1 MRTWA
6 DPRMVDPSI
15 EPTKRRPNQCYAG
28 TPVKANRSAHGIAA
42 ACTLRGWLGM
52 WSLRVA
58 QTRAAPHLARCANTF
73 EFGFG
78 PVDSVRSLVARV
90 APSEVLHAALES
102 PVENPPPYW
111 QAAAEQG
118 LQGVHLAESV
128 GGQGFGI
135 LELAVVLA
143 EFGYGAVPG
152 PFVPSAIAS
161 ALIAAHDPQ
170 AKVLAELA
178 TGAAIAAYALD
189 SGLTATRHGDVLVI
203 RGEVRAVPAAA
214 QASVLVL
221 PVAIESRDE
230 WVVLRNDQLEIEA
243 VKSLDPLRPIAHVRA
258 NAVDVSDDALL
269 SNLTMTTA
277 HALMSTLLSAEAVG
291 VARWATDTA
300 SAYAKIREQ
309 FGRPIGQFQAIKHK
323 CAEMIADT
331 ERATAAVW
339 DAARA
344 LDDAGESSSDVE
356 FAAAVAA
363 TLAPATAQRCTQDC
377 IQVHGGIGFTWE
389 HDTNVYYRRALM
401 LAACFGRSSEYPQ
414 RVVDTATTAGMRP
427 VDIDLDPSTEKLRA
441 QIRAE
446 VAALKAMPREPRT
459 VAIAEGGWV
468 LPYLPKPWGR
478 AASPVEQIIIAQE
491 FTAGR
496 VKRPQIAIATWI
508 VPSIVAFGTDNQKQ
522 RLLPPTFRGDIFWCQ
537 LFSEPGAGS
546 DLASLAT
553 KATRVDGGWRITGQ
567 KIWTTGAQYSQWGA
581 LLARTDPSAPKHNGI
596 TYFLLD
602 MKSEGVQ
609 VKPLRELT
617 GKEFFNTVYLDDVF
631 VPDEL
636 VLGEVNRGWEVSRN
650 TLTAE
655 RVSIGGSDSTFLP
668 TLGEFVDF
676 VRDYRFEGQFD
687 QVARHRAGQ
696 LIAEGHATKLLNLR
710 STLLTLAGGDP
721 MAPAAIS
728 KLLSMR
734 TGQGY
739 AEFAV
744 SSFGTDAVIGDTE
757 RLPGKWGEYLL
768 ASRATTIYGGT
779 SEVQLN
785 IIAERL
791 LGLPRDP

>member
-1 MRTWA
+1 M
-6 DPRMVDPSI
+6 SI
-15 EPTKRRPNQCYAG
+15 AI
-28 TPVKANRSAHGIAA
+28 TPEHYE
-42 ACTLRGWLGM
+42 
-52 WSLRVA
+52 
-58 QTRAAPHLARCANTF
+58 LA
-73 EFGFG
+73 
-78 PVDSVRSLVARV
+78 DSVRSLVARV

-401 LAACFGRSSEYPQ
+401 LAACFGRGSEYPQ

-581 LLARTDPSAPKHNGI
+581 LLARTDPSPPKHNGI

>member
-1 MRTWA
+1 M
-6 DPRMVDPSI
+6 SI
-15 EPTKRRPNQCYAG
+15 AI
-28 TPVKANRSAHGIAA
+28 TPEHYE
-42 ACTLRGWLGM
+42 
-52 WSLRVA
+52 
-58 QTRAAPHLARCANTF
+58 LA
-73 EFGFG
+73 
-78 PVDSVRSLVARV
+78 DSVRSLVARV

-401 LAACFGRSSEYPQ
+401 LAACFGRGSEYPQ

-785 IIAERL
+785 IIAEQL

>member
-1 MRTWA
+1 M
-6 DPRMVDPSI
+6 SI
-15 EPTKRRPNQCYAG
+15 AI
-28 TPVKANRSAHGIAA
+28 TPEHYE
-42 ACTLRGWLGM
+42 
-52 WSLRVA
+52 
-58 QTRAAPHLARCANTF
+58 LA
-73 EFGFG
+73 
-78 PVDSVRSLVARV
+78 DSVRSLVARV

-401 LAACFGRSSEYPQ
+401 LAACFGRGSEYPQ

-757 RLPGKWGEYLL
+757 RLPGKWGEYPL

>member
-1 MRTWA
+1 M
-6 DPRMVDPSI
+6 P
-15 EPTKRRPNQCYAG
+15 
-28 TPVKANRSAHGIAA
+28 IAINPEH
-42 ACTLRGWLGM
+42 
-52 WSLRVA
+52 
-58 QTRAAPHLARCANTF
+58 QDLA
-73 EFGFG
+73 
-78 PVDSVRSLVARV
+78 DSVRSLVARV
-90 APSEVLHAALES
+90 APSDVLHAALET
-102 PVENPPPYW
+102 PIDNPPPYW
-111 QAAAEQG
+111 RAAADQG

-161 ALIAAHDPQ
+161 ALISAHDPE

-178 TGAAIAAYALD
+178 SGTAIAAYALD
-189 SGLTATRHGDVLVI
+189 SGLTATRQCPNDQVLVI
-203 RGEVRAVPAAA
+203 RGEARAVPAAA

-221 PVAIESRDE
+221 PVAIDSGDE
-230 WVVLRNDQLEIEA
+230 WVVLRADQLEIEP

-258 NAVDVSDDALL
+258 NAVEVGDDAAL

-277 HALMSTLLSAEAVG
+277 HSLMSTLLSAEAVG

-300 SAYAKIREQ
+300 SQYAKIREQ

-344 LDDAGESSSDVE
+344 IDDGSEHVE

-363 TLAPATAQRCTQDC
+363 TLAPAAAQRCTQDC

-389 HDTNVYYRRALM
+389 HDTNIYYRRALV
-401 LAACFGRSSEYPQ
+401 LAAGFGRRSEYPQ
-414 RVVDTATTAGMRP
+414 RVVDTATTTGMRTL
-427 VDIDLDPSTEKLRA
+427 DIDLDPDTEKLRDE
-441 QIRAE
+441 IREE
-446 VAALKAMPREPRT
+446 VAALKGIAREERNT
-459 VAIAEGGWV
+459 AIAEGGWV
-468 LPYLPKPWGR
+468 LPHLPTPWGR
-478 AASPVEQIIIAQE
+478 DAGPVEQIIIAQE
-491 FTAGR
+491 FTSGR
-496 VKRPQIAIATWI
+496 VRRPPIGIAAWI
-508 VPSIVAFGTDNQKQ
+508 VPSIVAFGTDEQKQ
-522 RLLPPTFRGDIFWCQ
+522 RFLPPTFRGEMIWCQ

-546 DLASLAT
+546 DLAGLTT
-553 KATRVDGGWRITGQ
+553 KATKVDGGWRITGQ
-567 KIWTTGAQYSQWGA
+567 KIWTTAAQFSQWGA
-581 LLARTDPSAPKHNGI
+581 LLARTDTSAPKHNGI
-596 TYFLLD
+596 SYFLLD
-602 MKSEGVQ
+602 MKSDGVE

-617 GKEFFNTVYLDDVF
+617 GGAMFNTVFIDDVF

-655 RVSIGGSDSTFLP
+655 RVSIGNNEAPFLAS
-668 TLGEFVDF
+668 LDQFVEF
-676 VRDYRFEGQFD
+676 VRDGQFD
-687 QVARHRAGQ
+687 QIGQNRAGQ
-696 LIAEGHATKLLNLR
+696 LIAEGHAAKVLNMR
-710 STLLTLAGGDP
+710 STLLTLAGGDAMP
-721 MAPAAIS
+721 SAAIS

-739 AEFAV
+739 AEFGL
-744 SSFGTDAVIGDTE
+744 SSFGSDGAIGDPE
-757 RLPGKWGEYLL
+757 QLPGKWAEYVL

>member
-1 MRTWA
+1 M
-6 DPRMVDPSI
+6 SI
-15 EPTKRRPNQCYAG
+15 AI
-28 TPVKANRSAHGIAA
+28 TPEHYE
-42 ACTLRGWLGM
+42 
-52 WSLRVA
+52 
-58 QTRAAPHLARCANTF
+58 LA
-73 EFGFG
+73 
-78 PVDSVRSLVARV
+78 DSVRSLVARV

-258 NAVDVSDDALL
+258 NAVDVSNDALL

-401 LAACFGRSSEYPQ
+401 LAACFGRGSEYPQ

>member
-1 MRTWA
+1 M
-6 DPRMVDPSI
+6 SI
-15 EPTKRRPNQCYAG
+15 AI
-28 TPVKANRSAHGIAA
+28 TPEHYE
-42 ACTLRGWLGM
+42 
-52 WSLRVA
+52 
-58 QTRAAPHLARCANTF
+58 LA
-73 EFGFG
+73 
-78 PVDSVRSLVARV
+78 DSVRSLVARV

-401 LAACFGRSSEYPQ
+401 LAACFGRGSEYPQ

-744 SSFGTDAVIGDTE
+744 SSFGTDAVTGDTE

>member
-1 MRTWA
+1 M
-6 DPRMVDPSI
+6 SI
-15 EPTKRRPNQCYAG
+15 AI
-28 TPVKANRSAHGIAA
+28 TPEHYE
-42 ACTLRGWLGM
+42 
-52 WSLRVA
+52 
-58 QTRAAPHLARCANTF
+58 LA
-73 EFGFG
+73 
-78 PVDSVRSLVARV
+78 DSVRSLVARV

-309 FGRPIGQFQAIKHK
+309 FGRPIGQFQVIKHK

-401 LAACFGRSSEYPQ
+401 LAACFGRGSEYPQ

>member
-1 MRTWA
+1 M
-6 DPRMVDPSI
+6 SI
-15 EPTKRRPNQCYAG
+15 AI
-28 TPVKANRSAHGIAA
+28 TPEHYE
-42 ACTLRGWLGM
+42 
-52 WSLRVA
+52 
-58 QTRAAPHLARCANTF
+58 LA
-73 EFGFG
+73 
-78 PVDSVRSLVARV
+78 DSVRSLVARV

-401 LAACFGRSSEYPQ
+401 LAACFGRGSEYPQ

-744 SSFGTDAVIGDTE
+744 SSFGTDAVIGDTK

>member
-1 MRTWA
+1 M
-6 DPRMVDPSI
+6 SI
-15 EPTKRRPNQCYAG
+15 AI
-28 TPVKANRSAHGIAA
+28 TPEHYE
-42 ACTLRGWLGM
+42 
-52 WSLRVA
+52 
-58 QTRAAPHLARCANTF
+58 LA
-73 EFGFG
+73 
-78 PVDSVRSLVARV
+78 DSVRSLVARV

-401 LAACFGRSSEYPQ
+401 LAACFGRGSEYPQ

-609 VKPLRELT
+609 V
-617 GKEFFNTVYLDDVF
+617 
-631 VPDEL
+631 
-636 VLGEVNRGWEVSRN
+636 
-650 TLTAE
+650 AA
-655 RVSIGGSDSTFLP
+655 
-668 TLGEFVDF
+668 
-676 VRDYRFEGQFD
+676 
-687 QVARHRAGQ
+687 ARAHG
-696 LIAEGHATKLLNLR
+696 
-710 STLLTLAGGDP
+710 
-721 MAPAAIS
+721 
-728 KLLSMR
+728 
-734 TGQGY
+734 
-739 AEFAV
+739 
-744 SSFGTDAVIGDTE
+744 
-757 RLPGKWGEYLL
+757 
-768 ASRATTIYGGT
+768 
-779 SEVQLN
+779 
-785 IIAERL
+785 
-791 LGLPRDP
+791 

>member
-1 MRTWA
+1 M
-6 DPRMVDPSI
+6 P
-15 EPTKRRPNQCYAG
+15 
-28 TPVKANRSAHGIAA
+28 IAI
-42 ACTLRGWLGM
+42 
-52 WSLRVA
+52 SPEH
-58 QTRAAPHLARCANTF
+58 QDLA
-73 EFGFG
+73 
-78 PVDSVRSLVARV
+78 DSVRSLVARI
-90 APSEVLHAALES
+90 APSEVLHAAMETPL
-102 PVENPPPYW
+102 ENPPPYW
-111 QAAAEQG
+111 QAAADQG
-118 LQGVHLAESV
+118 LQGVHLSDSV

-135 LELAVVLA
+135 LELAIVLA

-161 ALIAAHDPQ
+161 ALVAAHDPD

-178 TGAAIAAYALD
+178 SGATIATYALD

-203 RGEVRAVPAAA
+203 RGEARAVPAAG

-221 PVAIESRDE
+221 PVAIDSGEE
-230 WVVLRNDQLEIEA
+230 WVVLRAEQLEIES
-243 VKSLDPLRPIAHVRA
+243 VQSLDPLRPIAHVRA
-258 NAVDVSDDALL
+258 NAVEVGDDVVLDNL
-269 SNLTMTTA
+269 SMTTA
-277 HALMSTLLSAEAVG
+277 HALMTTLLSAEAVG

-300 SAYAKIREQ
+300 SGYAKIREQ

-323 CAEMIADT
+323 CAEMVADT

-344 LDDAGESSSDVE
+344 LDELRDGADNHLE

-363 TLAPATAQRCTQDC
+363 TLAPAAAQRCTQDC

-401 LAACFGRSSEYPQ
+401 LAASFGRSSEYPQ
-414 RVVDTATTAGMRP
+414 RVVDTATTTGMRE
-427 VDIDLDPSTEKLRA
+427 VNIDLDPETEELRA
-441 QIRAE
+441 AIRGE
-446 VAALKAMPREPRT
+446 VAALKKMDRPARA
-459 VAIAEGGWV
+459 VAIAEAGWV

-478 AASPVEQIIIAQE
+478 ASNPVEQIIIAQE
-491 FTAGR
+491 FASGR
-496 VKRPQIAIATWI
+496 VKRPQVGIAAWI
-508 VPSIVAFGTDNQKQ
+508 IPSIVAFGTEEQKQ
-522 RLLPPTFRGDIFWCQ
+522 RFLPPTFRGEMIWCQ

-546 DLASLAT
+546 DLAGLST

-567 KIWTTGAQYSQWGA
+567 KIWTTAAQYSQWGA

-596 TYFLLD
+596 TYFLMD
-602 MKSEGVQ
+602 MKAQGVT

-617 GKEFFNTVYLDDVF
+617 GHEMFNTVYIDDVF
-631 VPDEL
+631 VPDDC

-655 RVSIGGSDSTFLP
+655 RVSIGSSDANFLA
-668 TLGEFVDF
+668 TLPQFVDF
-676 VRDYRFEGQFD
+676 VRDGQFD
-687 QVARHRAGQ
+687 QVAQHRAGQ
-696 LIAEGHATKLLNLR
+696 LIAEGHAAKVLNLR
-710 STLLTLAGGDP
+710 STLLTLAGGDAMP
-721 MAPAAIS
+721 SAAIS

-744 SSFGTDAVIGDTE
+744 ASFGAEAVIGDPDQ
-757 RLPGKWGEYLL
+757 LQGKWGEYLL

>member
-1 MRTWA
+1 M
-6 DPRMVDPSI
+6 SI
-15 EPTKRRPNQCYAG
+15 AI
-28 TPVKANRSAHGIAA
+28 TPEHYE
-42 ACTLRGWLGM
+42 
-52 WSLRVA
+52 
-58 QTRAAPHLARCANTF
+58 LA
-73 EFGFG
+73 
-78 PVDSVRSLVARV
+78 DSVRSLVARV

-401 LAACFGRSSEYPQ
+401 LAACFGRGSEYPQ

-446 VAALKAMPREPRT
+446 VTALKAMPREPRT

>member
-1 MRTWA
+1 M
-6 DPRMVDPSI
+6 SI
-15 EPTKRRPNQCYAG
+15 AI
-28 TPVKANRSAHGIAA
+28 TPEHYE
-42 ACTLRGWLGM
+42 
-52 WSLRVA
+52 
-58 QTRAAPHLARCANTF
+58 LA
-73 EFGFG
+73 
-78 PVDSVRSLVARV
+78 DSVRSLVARV

-401 LAACFGRSSEYPQ
+401 LAACFGRGSEYPQ

-478 AASPVEQIIIAQE
+478 AANPVEQIIIAQE

>member
-1 MRTWA
+1 M
-6 DPRMVDPSI
+6 SI
-15 EPTKRRPNQCYAG
+15 AI
-28 TPVKANRSAHGIAA
+28 TPEHYE
-42 ACTLRGWLGM
+42 
-52 WSLRVA
+52 
-58 QTRAAPHLARCANTF
+58 LA
-73 EFGFG
+73 
-78 PVDSVRSLVARV
+78 DSVRSLVARV

>member
-1 MRTWA
+1 M
-6 DPRMVDPSI
+6 SI
-15 EPTKRRPNQCYAG
+15 AI
-28 TPVKANRSAHGIAA
+28 TPEHYE
-42 ACTLRGWLGM
+42 
-52 WSLRVA
+52 
-58 QTRAAPHLARCANTF
+58 LA
-73 EFGFG
+73 
-78 PVDSVRSLVARV
+78 DSVRSLVARV

-401 LAACFGRSSEYPQ
+401 LAACFGRGSEYPQ

-650 TLTAE
+650 SLTAE

>member
-1 MRTWA
+1 M
-6 DPRMVDPSI
+6 SI
-15 EPTKRRPNQCYAG
+15 AI
-28 TPVKANRSAHGIAA
+28 TPEHYE
-42 ACTLRGWLGM
+42 
-52 WSLRVA
+52 
-58 QTRAAPHLARCANTF
+58 LA
-73 EFGFG
+73 
-78 PVDSVRSLVARV
+78 DSVRSLVARV

-277 HALMSTLLSAEAVG
+277 HALMYTLLSAEAVG

-401 LAACFGRSSEYPQ
+401 LAACFGRGSEYPQ

>member
-1 MRTWA
+1 M
-6 DPRMVDPSI
+6 P
-15 EPTKRRPNQCYAG
+15 
-28 TPVKANRSAHGIAA
+28 IAINPEH
-42 ACTLRGWLGM
+42 
-52 WSLRVA
+52 
-58 QTRAAPHLARCANTF
+58 QELA
-73 EFGFG
+73 
-78 PVDSVRSLVARV
+78 DSVRSLVARV
-90 APSEVLHAALES
+90 APSEVLHEAMET
-102 PVENPPPYW
+102 PIENPPPYW

-118 LQGVHLAESV
+118 LQGVHLPESV
-128 GGQGFGI
+128 GGQGFGL
-135 LELAVVLA
+135 LELAIVLA

-161 ALIAAHDPQ
+161 ALIAAHDPN

-178 TGAAIAAYALD
+178 SGAAIGAYALD
-189 SGLTATRHGDVLVI
+189 SGLTATRKGDVLVI

-221 PVAIESRDE
+221 PVAIDSGDE
-230 WVVLRNDQLEIEA
+230 WVVLDADQVEIEP
-243 VKSLDPLRPIAHVRA
+243 VPSLDPLRPIAHVRA
-258 NAVDVSDDALL
+258 EALEVGDDVLL
-269 SNLTMTTA
+269 SSLTMTTA
-277 HALMSTLLSAEAVG
+277 YALMSTLLSAEAIG

-300 SAYAKIREQ
+300 AEYAKIREQ

-339 DAARA
+339 DAARS
-344 LDDAGESSSDVE
+344 LDEASQNDWDVVAAGVE

-363 TLAPATAQRCTQDC
+363 TLAPAAAQRCTQDC

-401 LAACFGRSSEYPQ
+401 LSACFGRRSDYPQ
-414 RVVDTATTAGMRP
+414 KVVNTATTTGMRQ
-427 VDIDLDPSTEKLRA
+427 VDIDLDPQTEQLRDD
-441 QIRAE
+441 IRQE
-446 VAALKAMPREPRT
+446 VAGLKAMEREART
-459 VAIAEGGWV
+459 VALAEGGWV

-478 AASPVEQIIIAQE
+478 ASSPVEQIIIAQE
-491 FTAGR
+491 FASGR
-496 VKRPQIAIATWI
+496 VKRPQVGIAAWI
-508 VPSIVAFGTDNQKQ
+508 IPSIVAFGTEEQKQ
-522 RLLPPTFRGDIFWCQ
+522 RFLPPTFRGEMIWCQ

-546 DLASLAT
+546 DLAGLTT
-553 KATRVDGGWRITGQ
+553 KATRADGGWRITGQ
-567 KIWTTGAQYSQWGA
+567 KIWTTAAQYSQWGA
-581 LLARTDPSAPKHNGI
+581 LLARTDPNAPKHNGI

-602 MKSEGVQ
+602 MKSAGVT

-617 GKEFFNTVYLDDVF
+617 GNAMFNTVYIDDVF
-631 VPDEL
+631 VPDDC

-655 RVSIGGSDSTFLP
+655 RVSIGGSDANFLA
-668 TLGEFVDF
+668 TLPQFVEF
-676 VRDYRFEGQFD
+676 VRDGHFD
-687 QVARHRAGQ
+687 PVAQNRAGQ
-696 LIAEGHATKLLNLR
+696 LIAEGHAAKVLNLR
-710 STLLTLAGGDP
+710 STLLTLAGADAMP
-721 MAPAAIS
+721 SAAIS

-744 SSFGTDAVIGDTE
+744 SSFGTDAAIGDPDE
-757 RLPGKWGEYLL
+757 LPGKWGQYLL

>member
-1 MRTWA
+1 MPIA
-6 DPRMVDPSI
+6 I
-15 EPTKRRPNQCYAG
+15 
-28 TPVKANRSAHGIAA
+28 TPEHQA
-42 ACTLRGWLGM
+42 
-52 WSLRVA
+52 
-58 QTRAAPHLARCANTF
+58 LA
-73 EFGFG
+73 
-78 PVDSVRSLVARV
+78 DSVRSLVARV
-90 APSEVLHAALES
+90 APSEVLHAALET
-102 PVENPPPYW
+102 PIDNPPPYW
-111 QAAAEQG
+111 QSAAEQG

-161 ALIAAHDPQ
+161 ALISAHDPD
-170 AKVLAELA
+170 AKLLADLA
-178 TGAAIAAYALD
+178 SGAAIAAYALD
-189 SGLTATRHGDVLVI
+189 SGLTATRQGDALVI
-203 RGEVRAVPAAA
+203 RGEARAVPAAGE
-214 QASVLVL
+214 ASLLVL
-221 PVAIESRDE
+221 PVAIDSGEE
-230 WVVLRNDQLEIEA
+230 WVVLRAEQLEIEP
-243 VKSLDPLRPIAHVRA
+243 VKSVDPLRPIAHVRA
-258 NAVDVSDDALL
+258 NAVEVGDDAVL
-269 SNLTMTTA
+269 SNLSVVA
-277 HALMSTLLSAEAVG
+277 ARALMSTLLSAEAVG

-300 SAYAKIREQ
+300 SEYAKIREQ
-309 FGRPIGQFQAIKHK
+309 FGRPIGQFQAVKHK

-344 LDDAGESSSDVE
+344 VDEASPSAE

-363 TLAPATAQRCTQDC
+363 TLAPAAAQRCTQDC

-401 LAACFGRSSEYPQ
+401 LAASFGRRTDYPQ
-414 RVVDTATTAGMRP
+414 RVVDTATSTGVRKL
-427 VDIDLDPSTEKLRA
+427 DIDLDPDTEKLRDE
-441 QIRAE
+441 IRAE
-446 VAALKAMPREPRT
+446 VAALKAIPREERT
-459 VAIAEGGWV
+459 TAIAEGGWV

-478 AASPVEQIIIAQE
+478 AASPVEQIIIDQE

-496 VKRPQIAIATWI
+496 VKRPQMGIAAWL
-508 VPSIVAFGTDNQKQ
+508 VPSVVAFGTDEQKQ
-522 RLLPPTFRGDIFWCQ
+522 RFLPPTFRGEIFWCQ

-546 DLASLAT
+546 DLAGLTT
-553 KATRVDGGWRITGQ
+553 KATRTDGGWRITGQ
-567 KIWTTGAQYSQWGA
+567 KIWTTAAQFSQWGM

-602 MKSEGVQ
+602 MSSEGVE

-617 GKEFFNTVYLDDVF
+617 GGAMFNTVFIDDVF

-636 VLGEVNRGWEVSRN
+636 VLGEVNRGWEVSRT

-655 RVSIGGSDSTFLP
+655 RVSIGSSEAPFLAN
-668 TLGEFVDF
+668 LDGFVEF
-676 VRDYRFEGQFD
+676 VRDGQFD
-687 QVARHRAGQ
+687 QVAQNRAGQ
-696 LIAEGHATKLLNLR
+696 LIAEGHAAKVLNMR
-710 STLLTLAGGDP
+710 STLLTLAGGDAMP
-721 MAPAAIS
+721 SAAIS

-734 TGQGY
+734 TAQGY

-744 SSFGTDAVIGDTE
+744 STFGADAAIGDPDE
-757 RLPGKWGEYLL
+757 LPGKWAEYLL

>member
-1 MRTWA
+1 MPIA
-6 DPRMVDPSI
+6 I
-15 EPTKRRPNQCYAG
+15 
-28 TPVKANRSAHGIAA
+28 TPEH
-42 ACTLRGWLGM
+42 
-52 WSLRVA
+52 
-58 QTRAAPHLARCANTF
+58 QDLA
-73 EFGFG
+73 
-78 PVDSVRSLVARV
+78 DSVRSLVARV
-90 APSEVLHAALES
+90 APSEVLHAAMET
-102 PVENPPPYW
+102 PIENPPPYW
-111 QAAAEQG
+111 QAAAKQG

-161 ALIAAHDPQ
+161 ALISAHDAQ

-178 TGAAIAAYALD
+178 SGAAIAAYALD
-189 SGLTATRHGDVLVI
+189 SGLTATRQGSNDQALVI

-221 PVAIESRDE
+221 PVAIDSGDE
-230 WVVLRNDQLEIEA
+230 WVVLRAEQLEILP
-243 VKSLDPLRPIAHVRA
+243 VKSIDPLRPIAHVRA
-258 NAVDVSDDALL
+258 NAIEVGDDAVL
-269 SNLTMTTA
+269 SSLSTTTA

-300 SAYAKIREQ
+300 SHYAKIREQ

-323 CAEMIADT
+323 CAEMVADT

-344 LDDAGESSSDVE
+344 IDEASPDVE

-363 TLAPATAQRCTQDC
+363 TLAPTAAQRCTQDC

-401 LAACFGRSSEYPQ
+401 LAACFGRNSEYPQ
-414 RVVDTATTAGMRP
+414 KVVDTATSTGMRA
-427 VDIDLDPSTEKLRA
+427 VDIDLDPDTEKLRA
-441 QIRAE
+441 EIRAE
-446 VAALKAMPREPRT
+446 VAALKAMPREPRR
-459 VAIAEGGWV
+459 VAIAEAGWV
-468 LPYLPKPWGR
+468 LPYLPRPWGR
-478 AASPVEQIIIAQE
+478 AASPVEQIIVAQE
-491 FTAGR
+491 FTTGR
-496 VKRPQIAIATWI
+496 VKRPQVGIAAWI
-508 VPSIVAFGTDNQKQ
+508 IPSIVAFGTDEQKQ
-522 RLLPPTFRGDIFWCQ
+522 RFLPPTFRGEVIWCQ

-546 DLASLAT
+546 DLAGLST

-567 KIWTTGAQYSQWGA
+567 KIWTTAAQYSQWGA

-602 MKSEGVQ
+602 MKSEGIT

-617 GKEFFNTVYLDDVF
+617 GNAMFNTVYIDDVF
-631 VPDEL
+631 VPDEF

-655 RVSIGGSDSTFLP
+655 RVSIGGSDPNFLA
-668 TLGEFVDF
+668 TLPEFVEF
-676 VRDYRFEGQFD
+676 VRDGQFD
-687 QVARHRAGQ
+687 QVAQHRAGQ
-696 LIAEGHATKLLNLR
+696 LIAEGHAAKVLNLR
-710 STLLTLAGGDP
+710 STLLTLAGGDAMP
-721 MAPAAIS
+721 SAAIS

-744 SSFGTDAVIGDTE
+744 SSFGIDAAIGDTDE
-757 RLPGKWGEYLL
+757 LAGKWGEYLL

>member
-1 MRTWA
+1 M
-6 DPRMVDPSI
+6 SI
-15 EPTKRRPNQCYAG
+15 AI
-28 TPVKANRSAHGIAA
+28 TPEHYE
-42 ACTLRGWLGM
+42 
-52 WSLRVA
+52 
-58 QTRAAPHLARCANTF
+58 LA
-73 EFGFG
+73 
-78 PVDSVRSLVARV
+78 DSVRSLVARV

-401 LAACFGRSSEYPQ
+401 LAACFGRGSEYPQ

-696 LIAEGHATKLLNLR
+696 LIAEGHATKMLNLR

>member
-1 MRTWA
+1 MPIA
-6 DPRMVDPSI
+6 I
-15 EPTKRRPNQCYAG
+15 
-28 TPVKANRSAHGIAA
+28 TPEH
-42 ACTLRGWLGM
+42 
-52 WSLRVA
+52 
-58 QTRAAPHLARCANTF
+58 QDLA
-73 EFGFG
+73 
-78 PVDSVRSLVARV
+78 DSVRSLVARV
-90 APSEVLHAALES
+90 APSEVLHAALER
-102 PVENPPPYW
+102 PIENPPPYW

-135 LELAVVLA
+135 LELAIVLA

-161 ALIAAHDPQ
+161 ALISAHDAQ
-170 AKVLAELA
+170 AKVLSELA
-178 TGAAIAAYALD
+178 SGGAIGAYALD
-189 SGLTATRHGDVLVI
+189 SGLTATRHGDALVI

-221 PVAIESRDE
+221 PVAIDSGDE
-230 WVVLRNDQLEIEA
+230 WVVLRADQLEILP
-243 VKSLDPLRPIAHVRA
+243 VKSIDPLRPIAHVRA
-258 NAVDVSDDALL
+258 NAIEVGDDAVL
-269 SNLTMTTA
+269 SSLSMTTA
-277 HALMSTLLSAEAVG
+277 YALMSTLLSAEAVG

-300 SAYAKIREQ
+300 SQYAKIREQ

-344 LDDAGESSSDVE
+344 IDEASQNNWDITASKVE

-363 TLAPATAQRCTQDC
+363 TLAPAAAQRCAQDC

-414 RVVDTATTAGMRP
+414 KVVDTATTTGMRA
-427 VDIDLDPSTEKLRA
+427 VDIDLDPDTEKLRA
-441 QIRAE
+441 EIRAE
-446 VAALKAMPREPRT
+446 VAALKAMDREPRR
-459 VAIAEGGWV
+459 VAIAEAGWV

-496 VKRPQIAIATWI
+496 VKRPQVGIAAWI
-508 VPSIVAFGTDNQKQ
+508 IPSIVAFGTEEQKQ
-522 RLLPPTFRGDIFWCQ
+522 RFLPPTFRGDMIWCQ

-546 DLASLAT
+546 DLAGLTT
-553 KATRVDGGWRITGQ
+553 KATRAEGGWRITGQ
-567 KIWTTGAQYSQWGA
+567 KIWTTYAQYSHWGA

-602 MKSEGVQ
+602 MKSEGVA
-609 VKPLRELT
+609 VRPLRELT
-617 GKEFFNTVYLDDVF
+617 GNAMFNTVYIDDVF
-631 VPDEL
+631 VPDEF

-655 RVSIGGSDSTFLP
+655 RVSIGSSDANFLA
-668 TLGEFVDF
+668 TLPEFVEF
-676 VRDYRFEGQFD
+676 VRNGQFD
-687 QVARHRAGQ
+687 QVAQHRAGQ
-696 LIAEGHATKLLNLR
+696 LIAEGHAAKVLNLR
-710 STLLTLAGGDP
+710 STLLTLAGGSPDRAMP
-721 MAPAAIS
+721 SAAIS

-744 SSFGTDAVIGDTE
+744 SSFGTDAAIGDTDV
-757 RLPGKWGEYLL
+757 LAGKWGEFLL